1 MYNKMKQIFK
11 GLFSQILLL
20 IVLFSTS
27 CSEQQNEK
35 SLKIIDVAGS
45 VGGGRITDISEVV
58 KEIRYIPL
66 ETSEKSLVSD
76 RPRVIYENGKIFIND
91 RTDSIKIYDNGG
103 KFLRNFGRRGRG
115 PQEYLFPQVVFV
127 TPHKGNFMITTAITD
142 RCVIKYD
149 STGKYLG
156 KFILPRNENF
166 YQENP
171 LWIDD
176 NTYIS
181 PIRFYTDKPE
191 FAAVI
196 YDSLGQIKFPIPIP
210 TLPAFE
216 VFKEMEP
223 ATVMD
228 RNGKKIYLENDSKV
242 KEIMNPDMPFLYR
255 YKDKIRVV
263 YESNDSVLSIGS
275 DLIVDTPYI
284 FNFGKFRNY
293 SMDRSSIG
301 TAKGEHVSLMGR
313 DRIMETDNFLL
324 LHIALR
330 DYAHEPYDKPTANG
344 KGTFALN
351 DSYAIFNKENGK
363 FSFLN
368 QTEKGV
374 LGFRE
379 NLMGGPPFWPTYVS
393 NDNSMV
399 MIISAASLIE
409 YASNH
414 TVSPKLAEIVKN
426 LSENDNPVVVIA
438 R

>member
-1 MYNKMKQIFK
+1 MKQLINF
-11 GLFSQILLL
+11 LICQILLL
-20 IVLFSTS
+20 IVLSSTS
-27 CSEQQNEK
+27 CSEKKIEK

-45 VGGGRITDISEVV
+45 VGGGRITDISDVA

-66 ETSEKSLVSD
+66 ETSAKSLVSD
-76 RPRVIYENGKIFIND
+76 FPRVLYEKGRIYITDQTFILKIF
-91 RTDSIKIYDNGG
+91 DNEG
-103 KFLRNFGRRGRG
+103 KFLRNFDRRGRG

-142 RCVIKYD
+142 RCIIKYD

-156 KFILPRNENF
+156 KFILPRNKNF
-166 YQENP
+166 HQEDP

-176 NTYIS
+176 NTYIA

-191 FAAVI
+191 FSAII

-223 ATVMD
+223 ATLID
-228 RNGKKIYLENDSKV
+228 RNGKKIYLGNESKV

-255 YKDKIRVV
+255 FKDKIRVV
-263 YESNDSVLSIGS
+263 YDSNDSVLSIGS

-284 FNFGKFRNY
+284 FNYGKFRNY
-293 SMDRSSIG
+293 SMDRSSIDA
-301 TAKGEHVSLMGR
+301 AKGEHVSLMGR
-313 DRIMETDNFLL
+313 DKVMETDNFLL
-324 LHIALR
+324 LHVALR
-330 DYAHEPYDKPTANG
+330 DYAHEPYEKKRASGDGAY
-344 KGTFALN
+344 ALN

-363 FSFLN
+363 FSLLN
-368 QTEKGV
+368 QPEKGV

-393 NDNSMV
+393 YDNSMV

-409 YASNH
+409 YASKH
-414 TVSPKLAEIVKN
+414 AVSPKLAEIVKN
-426 LSENDNPVVVIA
+426 LKDTDNPIVVIA
-438 R
+438 K